1 MSEILK
7 GVAVSSGYAIGT
19 VLKLEKA
26 ELIPSDNAITADQVD
41 AEKKRFSDAIT
52 EALSQYK
59 TMIDEANDPEKT
71 GIFEAHMGILEDP
84 ALLDMTT
91 THIEGL
97 ENAEQALSG
106 ALEEIS
112 AMFSALDDEYLKE
125 RVADYRDVCGRL
137 MHILKGVPL
146 VSLANLSDNVVVI
159 AKDLA
164 PSDTATM
171 DIRHVLGFATD
182 LGGRTSHTAI
192 MARNMEIPAVV
203 GAGNITEKLKNGD
216 MVIVDGSDGDVI
228 LCPDEDTIA
237 HYKAKQEAF
246 IQEKKDLEALR
257 GLPAMTTDN
266 HHVELAANVGSVAE
280 TEVAVDKGA
289 DAIGLFRTEFLYMD
303 NTHFPT
309 EEEQFAAYK
318 NTAVAMEGKPVII
331 RTLDIGGDKSLSYYK
346 FPVEENP
353 FLGWRAIRLCLDR
366 TDIFK
371 TQLRAILRASAFG
384 KIRIMYPMIISVT
397 EVKKAN
403 ALLEEC
409 KNELRAEGQAFDEKI
424 ETGIMVETPA
434 AALTADILA
443 KYVDFFSIG
452 TNDLTQYT
460 LAVDRGNEKIQNL
473 YNTYHPGVL
482 RNIKMVIDAS
492 HKEGKWTGMCGEF
505 AGETKATKMLLG
517 MGLDEFSMSASSI
530 ARVKKI
536 VRGATFAEAQKVAA
550 KALSLETPEEVE
562 SYLDSIAE

>member
-1 MSEILK
+1 MSEVLR

-19 VLKLEKA
+19 VLKLDKA
-26 ELIPSDNAITADQVD
+26 ELIADTTPITADQVE

-59 TMIDEANDPEKT
+59 AMIAEANDPEKT

-84 ALLDMTT
+84 ALLDMTNQ
-91 THIEGL
+91 HIEDL
-97 ENAEQALSG
+97 DNAENALSK

-137 MHILKGVPL
+137 MHILKNVPM
-146 VSLANLSDNVVVI
+146 VSLANLSSNVVVI

-171 DIRHVLGFATD
+171 DIAHVLGFATD

-203 GAGNITEKLKNGD
+203 GTSNVTEKLTNGD
-216 MVIVDGSDGDVI
+216 LVIVDGCTGDVI
-228 LCPDEDTIA
+228 LRPDEETITE
-237 HYKAKQEAF
+237 YKAKQAAD

-257 GLPAMTTDN
+257 ALPAVTTDG

-280 TEVAVDKGA
+280 TEIAVDKGA

-318 NTAVAMEGKPVII
+318 NTAEAMKGKPVII
-331 RTLDIGGDKSLSYYK
+331 RTLDIGGDKSLSYYT
-346 FPVEENP
+346 FPEEENP

-397 EVKKAN
+397 EVQRAN
-403 ALLEEC
+403 ALLDEC
-409 KNELRAEGQAFDEKI
+409 KKELTAEGQAFDANI

-434 AALTADILA
+434 AAVTADVLA

-460 LAVDRGNEKIQNL
+460 LAVDRGNEKIQSL
-473 YNTYHPGVL
+473 YNSYHPAVL

-536 VRGATFAEAQKVAA
+536 VRATTFNESQHVAA
-550 KALSLETPEEVE
+550 KALSLETPEDVE
-562 SYLDSIAE
+562 AYLDSIAE